1 MDLNLSQNSSF
12 FPDPPKNSVPVD
24 PLLDKL
30 FRENTPSNPSWQPTF
45 SAEPK
50 ALVEMKTPTP
60 FGVHE
65 TNYYRY
71 ARRSNFDE
79 LGFTPYADNEALY
92 NAESSAWGEIG
103 RGLQGML
110 INTATT
116 AADMAEGS
124 YDLITGNWETMFDA
138 DPAAAQRFEDINRI
152 YGSTEGG
159 VQGFL
164 ANNAINLGFMT
175 GMILEGIGE
184 GALASLV
191 LGTEAGLPLGASK
204 IVTGLRGLTRMDDVV
219 KGIRAASSFDNI
231 VNPAQVSA
239 ALNTIRTSTPNWI
252 RTGAGGIGKVVMPN
266 ATEFIGDAF
275 KAAST
280 ASQLPSAAR
289 GAGALFREVQLIKAA
304 ATEAQLE
311 GGFVQ
316 NELYREGI
324 NLHYEEFGTMPSQA
338 ELENIAEA
346 AKDAG
351 DRSVMANLPIIYLT
365 DAIVMKPILSMGKTT
380 SRVLG
385 LAGDMTADLSKYGI
399 RQTAE
404 GVYEA
409 AKKGFK
415 NGLRNTFTPS
425 GMSRLGRNVF
435 LPAVSEGLQENF
447 QEIVSQSYKDYY
459 SSVLSDPLNIP
470 FQDMK
475 GTFNGIGE
483 VLNLAADPALR
494 RYSSEALKD
503 QFSAQG
509 LETFMSGAFIGG
521 LSAAGGS
528 KVAEWSKLVTAKGRE
543 EAKLLK
549 SQQEARAQELV
560 DVLNNGSKDV
570 YSLFNPRIKNYI
582 DQSRALAEWQKA
594 KLQGDEKKQK
604 DIVEELRFSHLMTV
618 LQTGQ
623 MGNFKQKLG
632 ALQQL
637 DDQGVIEA
645 TGLENAPEA
654 RERIN
659 QTIAYADNL
668 EKKFKDVEKQYG
680 NPFEASQYAPGSD
693 AYNRV
698 RTNHFAYDQAKRDL
712 IFLAETQEKTKE
724 RLEALKSDIS
734 RRNTSGNT
742 TSSDI
747 DNFTTLASLTQELDL
762 LGKEVLAEATTPEQ
776 KQILA
781 EKKKKRRA
789 LDKYRIARERYE
801 KLISGKNASD
811 VSESAQEKRD
821 NAVEKIKQAYK
832 EYVGLTA
839 KGNRVSDES
848 IDNDVTSIID
858 SIALGRDQGG
868 LLDAI
873 NALNSP
879 EKLTQYAL
887 RNAAIL
893 NDVIIQKRDYLAKS
907 LDLFKKNLQK
917 NEIIN
922 QIYKSGYFI
931 GYTELKEY
939 FDSGK
944 LPSKLYTVKGRKEVD
959 INSEEAT
966 DVKDLLNLF
975 APQFGAKPEETVEAT
990 TEPTAEGAPV
1000 TPQAQPEPTTT
1011 VEGEFAEDLTPT
1023 VEETTPT
1030 EKYQYNDLPQELK
1043 DIINDMFEREN
1054 DKRQRNDENL
1064 IRSIAQY
1071 TTFPTPQRRI
1081 KEYFDAN
1088 PSVDET
1094 AIVPAT
1100 AEEAFAPAQDKY
1112 ADQIENAKSVKDLNK
1127 LETDISTDGDIDEA
1141 TANKNLARI
1150 AERKAELGA
1159 EVGEVV
1165 PPVAEEEKKLA
1176 EQSIPTSE
1184 DLIAK
1189 TNLTIED
1196 AANKSK
1202 DDLDDDFFGNINKC

>member
-1 MDLNLSQNSSF
+1 MDYKFDNT
-12 FPDPPKNSVPVD
+12 PDPTRSITDPV
-24 PLLDKL
+24 L
-30 FRENTPSNPSWQPTF
+30 R
-45 SAEPK
+45 K
-50 ALVEMKTPTP
+50 ALQAAAISDPKEMARVAPGTPAPLIEIKAPQP
-60 FGVHE
+60 FGLHE

-92 NAESSAWGEIG
+92 NSQSSAWGEVG

-110 INTATT
+110 LNTATT

-124 YDLITGNWETMFDA
+124 YDLITGNWGNMFES
-138 DPAAAQRFEDINRI
+138 DPVAAARFEDINRI

-184 GALASLV
+184 GVVASAILGPEAGVGV
-191 LGTEAGLPLGASK
+191 LGTRVARG
-204 IVTGLRGLTRMDDVV
+204 VRGLMGIDDAV
-219 KGIRAASSFDNI
+219 KAARVASVFDN
-231 VNPAQVSA
+231 VNTPSQVSA
-239 ALNTIRTSTPNWI
+239 ALNTINSSTPNWI
-252 RTGAGGIGKVVMPN
+252 KSGLGGVGKVVMPN

-275 KAAST
+275 KAASIGE
-280 ASQLPSAAR
+280 ALPSAAR
-289 GAGALFREVQLIKAA
+289 GAGALFKEVQMMKAA

-316 NELYREGI
+316 NELYQEGI
-324 NLHYEEFGTMPSQA
+324 NKYYETYGTMPSQF
-338 ELENIAEA
+338 ELENIAKA
-346 AKDAG
+346 AKEAG
-351 DRSVMANLPIIYLT
+351 DRSVMANLPLIYLT

-404 GVYEA
+404 GLYETA
-409 AKKGFK
+409 QKGFK
-415 NGLRNTFTPS
+415 NGLRNTFTPA
-425 GMSRLGRNVF
+425 GAARFGRNVF
-435 LPAVSEGLQENF
+435 LPALSEGLQENF

-475 GTFNGIGE
+475 GTFSGIGE

-494 RYSSEALKD
+494 RYSSKALDD
-503 QFSAQG
+503 QFSARG

-543 EAKLLK
+543 EARLLK
-549 SQQEARAQELV
+549 SQQEAKTQELV
-560 DVLNNGSKDV
+560 DILNNGSKDV

-594 KLQGDEKKQK
+594 KAEGDEKKQK
-604 DIVEELRFSHLMTV
+604 DIVEELRFNHLMTV

-623 MGNFKQKLG
+623 IGNFKQKLA

-645 TGLENAPEA
+645 TGLDNAPEA

-680 NPFEASQYAPGSD
+680 NPFDASQYAPGSD

-724 RLEALKSDIS
+724 RLEALKADIS
-734 RRNTSGNT
+734 RRNASGNT

-747 DNFTTLASLTQELDL
+747 DNFTSLASLTQELDL
-762 LGKEVLAEATTPEQ
+762 LGKEILAEATTPEQ

-801 KLISGKNASD
+801 KLISGKNATD
-811 VSESAQEKRD
+811 VSEAAQEKRD

-832 EYVGLTA
+832 EYVAVTA

-848 IDNDVTSIID
+848 IENDVTSIID

-868 LLDAI
+868 LIDAI

-887 RNAAIL
+887 RNAAII
-893 NDVIIQKRDYLAKS
+893 NDVIIQKRDYLGKS
-907 LDLFKKNLQK
+907 LDLFKKNIQK

-922 QIYKSGYFI
+922 QVYRSGYFI

-939 FDSGK
+939 FTSGK
-944 LPSKLYTVKGRKEVD
+944 LPSKIYTVKGRKEVD
-959 INSEEAT
+959 INSEEAA
-966 DVKDLLNLF
+966 DVKALLQLY
-975 APQFGAKPEETVEAT
+975 ATEFGAKPEETVEPITEAT
-990 TEPTAEGAPV
+990 VDGVPV

-1043 DIINDMFEREN
+1043 NIINDMFEREN
-1054 DKRQRNDENL
+1054 DRRQRDGENL
-1064 IRSIAQY
+1064 IRSITQY

-1081 KEYFDAN
+1081 KEYFATN
-1088 PSVDET
+1088 PPVDET
-1094 AIVPAT
+1094 ALVPAT

-1112 ADQIENAKSVKDLNK
+1112 ADQIENAKSVKALNK
-1127 LETDISTDGDIDEA
+1127 LETDISTDMEIDEA

-1159 EVGEVV
+1159 EVGEAV

-1184 DLIAK
+1184 DVIARA
-1189 TNLTIED
+1189 NRTIED
-1196 AANKSK
+1196 AASKSK
-1202 DDLDDDFFGNINKC
+1202 DDLDDDFFGNINEC

>member
-1 MDLNLSQNSSF
+1 MDYKFDNT
-12 FPDPPKNSVPVD
+12 PDPTRSITDPV
-24 PLLDKL
+24 L
-30 FRENTPSNPSWQPTF
+30 R
-45 SAEPK
+45 K
-50 ALVEMKTPTP
+50 ALQAAAISDPREMARVAPGTPAPLIEIKAPQP
-60 FGVHE
+60 FGLHE

-92 NAESSAWGEIG
+92 NAESSAWSEIG

-110 INTATT
+110 LNTATT

-124 YDLITGNWETMFDA
+124 YDLITGNWGNMFES
-138 DPAAAQRFEDINRI
+138 DPVAAARFEDINRI

-164 ANNAINLGFMT
+164 ANNAINLGFMA
-175 GMILEGIGE
+175 GMVIEGIGE
-184 GALASLV
+184 GIVASAILGPEAGVGV
-191 LGTEAGLPLGASK
+191 LGT
-204 IVTGLRGLTRMDDVV
+204 RVV
-219 KGIRAASSFDNI
+219 KGVRGLMGIDDAVKATRIASSLDNI
-231 VNPAQVSA
+231 NTPSQVSA
-239 ALNTIRTSTPNWI
+239 ALNAINSSTPNWI
-252 RTGAGGIGKVVMPN
+252 KSGLGGAGKIVMPN

-275 KAAST
+275 KAASLGE
-280 ASQLPSAAR
+280 ALPSAAR
-289 GAGALFREVQLIKAA
+289 GAGSLFKEVQLVKAA

-316 NELYREGI
+316 NELYQEGI
-324 NLHYEEFGTMPSQA
+324 NKYYENFGTMPGQV
-338 ELENIAEA
+338 ELENISKA
-346 AKDAG
+346 AKQAG
-351 DRSVMANLPIIYLT
+351 DRAVMAHLPIIYLT
-365 DAIVMKPILSMGKTT
+365 DAIVMKPILAMGKTT

-385 LAGDMTADLSKYGI
+385 TAGDMTADLSKYGI

-404 GVYEA
+404 GLYETA
-409 AKKGFK
+409 QKGFK
-415 NGLRNTFTPS
+415 NGLRNTFSPS

-435 LPAVSEGLQENF
+435 LPAISEGLQENF

-475 GTFNGIGE
+475 GTFSGLGE
-483 VLNLAADPALR
+483 ILNLATDPALR
-494 RYSSEALKD
+494 RYSSQALAD

-521 LSAAGGS
+521 LTGVGGNKLS
-528 KVAEWSKLVTAKGRE
+528 QWSKLVTAKGRE
-543 EAKLLK
+543 EVALLK
-549 SQQEARAQELV
+549 SQQEARTQELV
-560 DVLNNGSKDV
+560 DILNNGSKDV

-594 KLQGDEKKQK
+594 KVEGDEKKQK

-637 DDQGVIEA
+637 DDQGIIEA
-645 TGLENAPEA
+645 TGLDNAPEA

-680 NPFEASQYAPGSD
+680 NPFDASQYAPGSD

-724 RLEALKSDIS
+724 RLEALKADIS

-762 LGKEVLAEATTPEQ
+762 LGKELLAEATTPEQ

-811 VSESAQEKRD
+811 VSEATQEKRSS
-821 NAVEKIKQAYK
+821 AVDKIKQAYK
-832 EYVGLTA
+832 EYVGISA
-839 KGNRVSDES
+839 KSNRVSDES
-848 IDNDVTSIID
+848 IDNDTISIID

-879 EKLTQYAL
+879 EKLTQYAI
-887 RNAAIL
+887 RNAAII
-893 NDVIIQKRDYLAKS
+893 NDVIIQKRDYLGKS

-922 QIYKSGYFI
+922 QVYKSGYFI

-959 INSEEAT
+959 INSEEAA
-966 DVKDLLNLF
+966 DVKDFLNLF
-975 APQFGAKPEETVEAT
+975 AAQFGGKPEETVE
-990 TEPTAEGAPV
+990 PTAETTAEGTPV
-1000 TPQAQPEPTTT
+1000 TSQAQPEPATT

-1023 VEETTPT
+1023 VEETIPT

-1043 DIINDMFEREN
+1043 DIVNDMFEREN
-1054 DKRQRNDENL
+1054 DRRQRDSENL
-1064 IRSIAQY
+1064 IRSVAQY
-1071 TTFPTPQRRI
+1071 TTFPSPQRRI

-1088 PSVDET
+1088 PPVDET

-1112 ADQIENAKSVKDLNK
+1112 ADQIENAKSVKALNK
-1127 LETDISTDGDIDEA
+1127 LETDVSTDMEIDEA

-1150 AERKAELGA
+1150 TERKAELGA
-1159 EVGEVV
+1159 EVGEVI

-1202 DDLDDDFFGNINKC
+1202 DDLDDDFFGNINEC